1 MINNYNTVNTMEQ
14 IQGAD
19 GKSFEKILR
28 GREERFLVKSH
39 IAGIVP
45 NVQFNLSVVS
55 DALWPHGLQHTRPP
69 CPSPIPRVYSN
80 SCPLSQWYHPTNLS
94 SVVPFSSCLQSFPAS
109 GSFQISQFF
118 ASGGPKYWSF
128 SFSISS
134 FSEYSG
140 LISFGIDW
148 FDLLVVHGTL
158 KSLL

>member
-55 DALWPHGLQHTRPP
+55 DAL
-69 CPSPIPRVYSN
+69 
-80 SCPLSQWYHPTNLS
+80 
-94 SVVPFSSCLQSFPAS
+94 
-109 GSFQISQFF
+109 
-118 ASGGPKYWSF
+118 
-128 SFSISS
+128 
-134 FSEYSG
+134 
-140 LISFGIDW
+140 
-148 FDLLVVHGTL
+148 
-158 KSLL
+158 